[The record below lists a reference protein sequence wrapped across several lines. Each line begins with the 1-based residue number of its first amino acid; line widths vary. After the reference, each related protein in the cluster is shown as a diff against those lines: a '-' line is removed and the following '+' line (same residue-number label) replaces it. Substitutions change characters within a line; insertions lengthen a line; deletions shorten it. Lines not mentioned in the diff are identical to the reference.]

1 MHDPYAKIQLLISQS
16 RFDLA
21 EREIR
26 RALTEDP
33 ADSQLHAFL
42 AICLLVDKS
51 RLEEATEAAKKS
63 VAGAPDEPYTHY
75 VLTLVWDARGQND
88 YALDSIEEAIRL
100 DPEVAEYY
108 AVQAQLYLTKGSYK
122 ACLESATVGLSVNPE
137 NIDCG
142 NYRAMALERLGRTEE
157 AVISSAETLARD
169 PDNAGSHAAH
179 GHTLLNAGRHKE
191 AQVAFREALR
201 LNPSN
206 EFARDGMMNAL
217 NSRSVIFRSI
227 YRYYVWISRLGQKAG
242 MMLIFGAWVLVQGLN
257 SLADS
262 VPAIRQFVNPI
273 LIAYVLF
280 AVMSWVATPLF
291 NTFLRFHGF
300 GRHLLTRKE
309 FWASNVLAATVGL
322 SAFSI
327 LYACISGNWASGS
340 LAAMYWFA
348 LSVPIAATFSMLTPK
363 RFALCA
369 AATVMVTLLPIIGLV
384 RGLQIGSAEPFYEYF
399 KYFYYGILGIQI
411 VSQVMNARP
420 VRL

>member
-16 RFDLA
+16 RFELA

-26 RALTEDP
+26 RSLTEDP
-33 ADSQLHAFL
+33 DDSQLQAFL

-51 RLEEATEAAKKS
+51 RLEEATDAAKKA

-75 VLTLVWDARGQND
+75 VLTLVWDARGQTD

-100 DPEVAEYY
+100 DPETAEYY
-108 AVQAQLYLTKGSYK
+108 GLQAQMYLMKGNYNAALK
-122 ACLESATVGLSVNPE
+122 SATAGLSVNPE

-142 NYRAMALERLGRTEE
+142 NLRSMALERLGRTDE
-157 AVISSAETLARD
+157 AMISSAQTLARD

-217 NSRSVIFRSI
+217 NSRSIIFRGV

-242 MMLIFGAWVLVQGLN
+242 MMLIFGAWILVQVLN
-257 SLADS
+257 SVADS
-262 VPAIRQFVNPI
+262 VPAIRPFVTPI
-273 LIAYVLF
+273 IIAYVLF

-291 NTFLRFHGF
+291 NTFLRFHAF

-309 FWASNVLAATVGL
+309 FWASNILAASLGL
-322 SAFSI
+322 SVFSI
-327 LYACISGNWASGS
+327 LYSAVTGNWSSGL

-348 LSVPIAATFSMLTPK
+348 LSVPIAATFSMLTTK
-363 RFALCA
+363 RFAICA
-369 AATVMVTLLPIIGLV
+369 AATVVVTLLPIAGLV
-384 RGLQIGSAEPFYEYF
+384 RGLQLGSAEPFYGF
-399 KYFYYGILGIQI
+399 FQYFYYGILGIQI